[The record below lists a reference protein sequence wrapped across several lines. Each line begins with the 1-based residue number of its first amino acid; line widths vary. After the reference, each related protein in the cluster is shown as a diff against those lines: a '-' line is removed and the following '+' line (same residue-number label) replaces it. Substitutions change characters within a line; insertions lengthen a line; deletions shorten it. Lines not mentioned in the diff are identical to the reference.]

1 MIVESRS
8 RFAGVETR
16 VLAVP
21 GDDPPIVLLHGYADS
36 AETWSEVLRGFGAAG
51 KRAVAVD
58 LPGFGRAGARAP
70 GPLVEQFDVF
80 AGALLAELGPAV
92 VVGNSLGAAT
102 AVRAATRHPNL
113 VAGLVALDDPVNAR
127 HWLAR
132 LARFRQIP
140 TGVWQGIGAIP
151 VPAPAK
157 RRISEIAA
165 RRILYG
171 PGSTADPEVVGRWSS
186 LMTQPNAVEAL
197 ARYAFQYALE
207 TTGGHRDVRV
217 SCPTIVVHGAQ
228 DRIIPVQAS
237 RALHQQ
243 IPGSDLVVLP
253 RSGHCPQL
261 DDPAAVVR
269 LTLRLLNRIPR

>member
-36 AETWSEVLRGFGAAG
+36 AETWSEVLRGLGAAG

-70 GPLVEQFDVF
+70 GPLVEQFDAF

-132 LARFRQIP
+132 LARFREIP

-151 VPAPAK
+151 VPTPAK
-157 RRISEIAA
+157 RRLSEIAA

-171 PGSTADPEVVGRWSS
+171 SGTAADPEVVGRWSS
-186 LMTQPNAVEAL
+186 LMAQPHAVEAL

-237 RALHQQ
+237 RALHRQ

-269 LTLRLLNRIPR
+269 LTLRLLNRILR

>member
-70 GPLVEQFDVF
+70 GPLVEQFDAF

-132 LARFRQIP
+132 LARFREIP

-151 VPAPAK
+151 VPTPAK
-157 RRISEIAA
+157 RRLSEIAA

-171 PGSTADPEVVGRWSS
+171 SGTAADPDVVGRWSS
-186 LMTQPNAVEAL
+186 LMTQPHAVEAL